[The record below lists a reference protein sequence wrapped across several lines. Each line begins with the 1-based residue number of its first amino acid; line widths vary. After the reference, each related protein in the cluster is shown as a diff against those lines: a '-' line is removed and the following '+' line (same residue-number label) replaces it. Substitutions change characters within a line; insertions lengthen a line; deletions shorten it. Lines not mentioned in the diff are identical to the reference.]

1 MWRWWRINVLKQIFR
16 KDETRPRRFTKPRPA
31 TCYKCSMPGLYPC
44 EFPGCTIPMCLKHV
58 NRKAG
63 GKLCDKHKNATLVQH
78 EAKPQTRF
86 RDAGEAVPHVEAN
99 AAGVE
104 GPKTD
109 RTD

>member
-1 MWRWWRINVLKQIFR
+1 MRRRRWQGILKIFR

-31 TCYKCSMPGLYPC
+31 VCFKCSMSGLYRC
-44 EFPGCTIPMCLKHV
+44 EFPGCALAMCLKHV

-86 RDAGEAVPHVEAN
+86 RDAGEAVPHVEGVN
-99 AAGVE
+99 AHDSE
-104 GPKTD
+104 GAD
-109 RTD
+109 L

>member
-1 MWRWWRINVLKQIFR
+1 MRRRRWQGILKIFR

-31 TCYKCSMPGLYPC
+31 VCFKCSMSGLYRC
-44 EFPGCTIPMCLKHV
+44 EFPGCALAMCLKHV

-86 RDAGEAVPHVEAN
+86 RDAGEAVPHVE
-99 AAGVE
+99 GVNDE
-104 GPKTD
+104 NG
-109 RTD
+109 RTNG